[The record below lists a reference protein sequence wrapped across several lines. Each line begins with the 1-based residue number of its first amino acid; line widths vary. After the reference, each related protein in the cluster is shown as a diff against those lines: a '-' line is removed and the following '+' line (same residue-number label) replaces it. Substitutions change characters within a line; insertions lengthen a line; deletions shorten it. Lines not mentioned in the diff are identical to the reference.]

1 MAAAKNEA
9 IDVVAWLMGTSDNA
23 WQDDFM
29 YWRVKIQV
37 TGKGASTV
45 YEVLHEYP
53 MESVRPLH
61 LQVRASEITCG
72 RSKTGGG
79 GGRGRG
85 GGRIRVKKDSIA
97 VNVL

>member
-23 WQDDFM
+23 WEDDFM

-45 YEVLHEYP
+45 YEVLHKCP

-61 LQVRASEITCG
+61 LQVPASEITCG
-72 RSKTGGG
+72 CSKTG

-85 GGRIRVKKDSIA
+85 G
-97 VNVL
+97 